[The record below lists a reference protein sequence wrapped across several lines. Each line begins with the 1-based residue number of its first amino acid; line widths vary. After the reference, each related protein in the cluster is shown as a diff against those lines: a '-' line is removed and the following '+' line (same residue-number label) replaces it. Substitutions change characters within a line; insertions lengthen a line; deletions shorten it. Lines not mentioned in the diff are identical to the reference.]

1 MNTETVSFQGIDY
14 LKYDNCYNL
23 GIEHQKRQDNS
34 FVGLFCGVK
43 VKMDGG
49 KGKIGGSVEL
59 KWNMGK
65 KNKDFQLLEL
75 RKFQCSCFGYQSPSL
90 IDSTIN
96 RRNTPEVQILIFEVQ
111 MLVLFVLTEGFF
123 R

>member
-1 MNTETVSFQGIDY
+1 
-14 LKYDNCYNL
+14 
-23 GIEHQKRQDNS
+23 
-34 FVGLFCGVK
+34 VK

-59 KWNMGK
+59 RWNMGK
-65 KNKDFQLLEL
+65 KKKDFQLLEL

-90 IDSTIN
+90 IDSTI
-96 RRNTPEVQILIFEVQ
+96 LIFEVQ
-111 MLVLFVLTEGFF
+111 RLVLFVLTEGFF